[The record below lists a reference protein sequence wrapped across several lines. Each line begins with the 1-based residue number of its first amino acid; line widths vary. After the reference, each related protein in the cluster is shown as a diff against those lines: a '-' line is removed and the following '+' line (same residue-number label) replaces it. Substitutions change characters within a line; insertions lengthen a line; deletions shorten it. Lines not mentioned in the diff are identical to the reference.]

1 MTTWEK
7 IMEKTDH
14 YIKSLESQLEK
25 WRSEIQKFRV
35 IAEVADKDAQIKHYQ
50 IIDEITD
57 SIEAFSRKMEIL
69 GDESSIDK
77 DKQKDELEITRE
89 RIDQAIGDART
100 KIN

>member
-1 MTTWEK
+1 
-7 IMEKTDH
+7 MEKTDH

-89 RIDQAIGDART
+89 LIDQAIGDART